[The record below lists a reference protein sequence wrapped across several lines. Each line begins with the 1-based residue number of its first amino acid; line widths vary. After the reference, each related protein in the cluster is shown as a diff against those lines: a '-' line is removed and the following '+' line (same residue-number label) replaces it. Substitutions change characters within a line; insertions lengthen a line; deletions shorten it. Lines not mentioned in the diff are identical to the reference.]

1 MANEKET
8 ATGTTTETM
17 NAVLLRVEAL
27 ERQFSSLQRQIAEMT
42 KPAAAPEQGITTVVK
57 PQKAKGNTVSVKTD
71 NGNIYQITFVDGVV
85 TKNQFRRP
93 TKPNEVISLDA
104 LMGDSK
110 ELSHLLNY
118 ALQNPSAGKGLYS
131 ITELTNTKG
140 G

>member
-1 MANEKET
+1 MANEIKD
-8 ATGTTTETM
+8 
-17 NAVLLRVEAL
+17 LQSRVEAL
-27 ERQFSSLQRQIAEMT
+27 EKQVAELS

-71 NGNIYQITFVDGVV
+71 NGNIYQITFADGVV

-104 LMGDSK
+104 LMGDSQ

-131 ITELTNTKG
+131 ITELTNLQG